1 MSLLFVAR
9 SSFFAAVLAASS
21 IAASVVPPSLVVE
34 PVGVLAPAAVTTIA
48 AASAL
53 WPDLTADDTTF
64 RIEGVVTGTMP
75 NGAFRLHDGDMGIY
89 VTKSAE
95 GLNLIPGDRVM
106 VSGVLRQGGFSPWLF
121 PHQVMT
127 LGKGAFPEAKSAS
140 YHLLASGAA
149 DNQWLEIE
157 GVVRAVDIAEPR
169 DFAILDVAMMSGNL
183 RVLVNYNTTFAFE
196 QLIDAAVRLRGVAA
210 VNVNKHGHVVEPSFR
225 VPSFAEIEI
234 IEPAQADGFAR
245 PMVPVRG
252 LMKVTQGA
260 RYPHRVRTGGV
271 VTRRLSETRF
281 YVRDGELGLKVETA
295 IPANFRPG
303 DVIEAAG
310 FPVMLDGQEVM
321 QYAICRK
328 VGSGQPPAT
337 VRVTTAELLDG
348 RHSADLVGL
357 RARLVDWVVAGQNI
371 TLIFQSGDHLFKGLL
386 NRDVSSKLTLP
397 EKNSLVDVTGICV
410 ISELEDIWFY
420 QPRSFLLLV
429 AELADLR
436 VVEAP
441 SWWTAER
448 LWRALAITGIVLL
461 AAAGWVWALRRQ
473 IGRIRAVIEQQAR
486 HAAALEERGRIARE
500 LHDTLEQGL
509 TGLSLQ
515 MKAMETDLAQ
525 APERVHTRLQFARQ
539 MLRHSR
545 ALARNA
551 IRELRSETVHARHE
565 GLILGLNRVANSW
578 TYSSALA
585 VDVRVIGRVRPLPVR
600 LEQHL
605 LRIGTEAI
613 TNAVKH
619 GQADAIVATLE
630 FRSTE
635 IVVRVT
641 DNGVGFDPVQQLE
654 RSSGGFGLIG
664 MRERVREIE
673 GVIQINSRVGHGA
686 EVAVTAPCAAEAPS
700 AVERPVA
707 ASAVETAGVTA
718 YPSPS

>member
-1 MSLLFVAR
+1 MV
-9 SSFFAAVLAASS
+9 AASS
-21 IAASVVPPSLVVE
+21 AGVAAGAPAPFLGKAVDSSASVP
-34 PVGVLAPAAVTTIA
+34 VTTVA

-53 WPDLTADDTTF
+53 WPDLTADDTAV

-75 NGAFRLHDGDMGIY
+75 SGAFRLHDGDMGIY
-89 VTKSAE
+89 VTKSAD
-95 GLNLIPGDRVM
+95 GLKLTPGDQVV

-121 PHQVMT
+121 PHRVEP
-127 LGKGAFPEAKSAS
+127 LGQGVFPEAKSAS

-157 GVVRAVDIAEPR
+157 GVVRAVEIPEPR

-183 RVLVNYNTTFAFE
+183 RVLVNYDAAFAFE
-196 QLIDAAVRLRGVAA
+196 PLIDAAVRLRGVAA
-210 VNVNKHGHVVEPSFR
+210 VNVNNHGHVVEPSFR

-234 IEPAQADGFAR
+234 LEPAQADVFAQ
-245 PMVPVRG
+245 PLVRVQG
-252 LMKVTQGA
+252 LMKVAQGS
-260 RYPHRVRTGGV
+260 RFPHRVRTSGI
-271 VTRRLSETRF
+271 VTRRLSGTRF
-281 YVRDGELGLKVETA
+281 YVRDGVLGLKVETA
-295 IPANFRPG
+295 QPVDFRPG

-328 VGSGQPPAT
+328 VGSGEPPAA
-337 VRVTTAELLDG
+337 VAATTAKLLEG
-348 RHSADLVGL
+348 GHSADLVGL
-357 RARLVDWVVAGQNI
+357 RARLVDWVVAGDNI

-386 NRDVSSKLTLP
+386 NGEVSGKRTLP

-410 ISELEDIWFY
+410 ISDLEDIWFY
-420 QPRSFLLLV
+420 QPRSFVLLV
-429 AELADLR
+429 ADMADLR
-436 VVEAP
+436 VLEAP

-448 LWRALAITGIVLL
+448 LWRALAITGIVLV

-473 IGRIRAVIEQQAR
+473 IGRKRAVIEQQAR

-525 APERVHTRLQFARQ
+525 APDRVRSRLQFARQ

-551 IRELRSETVHARHE
+551 IRELRSETLPARHE
-565 GLILGLNRVANSW
+565 GLIDGLKRVANSW
-578 TYSSALA
+578 TYSGALA
-585 VDVRVIGRVRPLPVR
+585 VEVRVIGKVRPLPVR

-605 LRIGTEAI
+605 LRIATEAI

-619 GQADAIVATLE
+619 GRADAIVATLE
-630 FRSTE
+630 FRSVE
-635 IVVRVT
+635 MVVRVC
-641 DNGVGFDPVQQLE
+641 DNGVGFDPRQQLE

-673 GVIQINSRVGHGA
+673 GVIHIHSRVGHGA
-686 EVAVTAPCAAEAPS
+686 EVVVTAPCPAAVQSLAEHPAAPELEAGGITAQPS
-700 AVERPVA
+700 A
-707 ASAVETAGVTA
+707 S
-718 YPSPS
+718 